1 MPIAFVD
8 SPTFHV
14 GSTKLSAPTLQG
26 APRVIDSSAA
36 RKALGESALGTRIG
50 CYIFAIQKGQRHE
63 PWYVGKATKSF
74 AQEVFNDS
82 NCKKYCEALALA
94 NTGKPVVFFVL
105 LPKARG
111 AINKKAIDKLETMLV
126 EECGGQNPDIRNQRK
141 SRIYRTVIHGVVNA
155 GQGKPPSNAIAI
167 RKMMGR
173 D

>member
-8 SPTFHV
+8 SSTFHV
-14 GSTKLSAPTLQG
+14 ARTKLEAPTLQG
-26 APRVIDSSAA
+26 APRVIDSLAA
-36 RKALGESALGTRIG
+36 RKALGKSDLASRTG
-50 CYIFAIQKGQRHE
+50 CYIFAVERGQRHE
-63 PWYVGKATKSF
+63 PWYVGKATRSF

-94 NTGKPVVFFVL
+94 KTGEPVVFFVV

-111 AINKKAIDKLETMLV
+111 AVNRSAIDKLETMLV
-126 EECGGQNPDIRNQRK
+126 EECGGQNPKIRNQRK
-141 SRIYRTVIHGVVNA
+141 ATIYRTVIHGVVNA
-155 GQGKPPSNAIAI
+155 GQGKPPPNAIAI